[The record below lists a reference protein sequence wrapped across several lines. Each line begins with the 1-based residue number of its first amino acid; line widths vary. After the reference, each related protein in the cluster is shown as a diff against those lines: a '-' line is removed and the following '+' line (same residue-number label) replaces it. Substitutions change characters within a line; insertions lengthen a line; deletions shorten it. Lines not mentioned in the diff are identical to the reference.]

1 MFIIEE
7 ENIFMKATLISKE
20 NNTAKFTMDITA
32 EEFEN
37 AVIAVYKEQKN
48 HFVIDGFRKGKAPR
62 SIIERKYG
70 ETIFFED
77 AINNLFAEHYP
88 TAVNDLDLDVIDRP
102 QADFS
107 EIKKGEGFTA
117 TIDVAIY
124 PEIEVKDYKG
134 VEISK
139 VDLDV
144 TDAEVDE
151 AVASLARRNS
161 RMVTIEDRPAQEGDM
176 VLIDYEGWVG
186 DEQFEGGTAERYPLK
201 IGSGTFIPG
210 FEEQLIGVSTGED
223 KDVVVTF
230 PEDYHADNLAG
241 KEATFKCKVH
251 EIKFEEIPEIDDEF
265 VKDISEFD
273 TLDEL
278 RADERKKLEER
289 AKSNAESSMKNAAM
303 DKVFEANDIEV
314 PEAMVE
320 TEINNMMNEFDQQL
334 RSQGMDLKSYF
345 GYLGQD
351 ESEFRNQIK
360 EDAHKRVKT
369 RMIVKAIA
377 DQENFEVSEDEVD
390 GEIANMAKQ
399 YGMEADAIKGM
410 LGDENVEM
418 IKGDI
423 KLRKAFDYIYDN
435 AVIK

>member
-37 AVIAVYKEQKN
+37 AVVAVYKEQKN

-151 AVASLARRNS
+151 AVTSLARRNS

-278 RADERKKLEER
+278 KADERKKLEER

-314 PEAMVE
+314 PEVMVE

>member
-1 MFIIEE
+1 
-7 ENIFMKATLISKE
+7 MKATLISKE

>member
-1 MFIIEE
+1 
-7 ENIFMKATLISKE
+7 MKATLISKE

-37 AVIAVYKEQKN
+37 AVVAVYKEQKK

-88 TAVNDLDLDVIDRP
+88 TAVKDLDLDVIDRP

-117 TIDVAIY
+117 TIDVAVY
-124 PEIEVKDYKG
+124 PEVEVKDYKG

-139 VDLDV
+139 VELDV

-151 AVASLARRNS
+151 AVTSLARRNS
-161 RMVTIEDRPAQEGDM
+161 RMVTVEDRPAQDGDM

-278 RADERKKLEER
+278 KADERKKLEER
-289 AKSNAESSMKNAAM
+289 AKSTAESSMKNAAM
-303 DKVFEANDIEV
+303 DKVFEANDIDV
-314 PEAMVE
+314 PEVMVE

-334 RSQGMDLKSYF
+334 RSQGMDLKSYL
-345 GYLGQD
+345 GYLGQE
-351 ESEFRNQIK
+351 ESEFKDQLK
-360 EDAHKRVKT
+360 EDAQKRVKT

-390 GEIANMAKQ
+390 GEIASMAKQ

-410 LGDENVEM
+410 LGDENIEM

>member
-1 MFIIEE
+1 
-7 ENIFMKATLISKE
+7 MKATLISKE

-289 AKSNAESSMKNAAM
+289 AKLNAESSMKNAAM